1 MSEQL
6 CGVIHSDIEDAI
18 NHAYLGL
25 VQGNKHLLS
34 QPYWGTRGG
43 NIANAGKV
51 IGWMSLE
58 GRKRWRLDYD
68 PTDPTKGVHL
78 NEEDFTFAKAK
89 KVVHPT
95 RSSLLRATTYWN
107 KWTSR
112 YDKPPHVIEAE
123 EEIAR
128 QRREKFK

>member
-1 MSEQL
+1 MNEKP
-6 CGVIHSDIEDAI
+6 CGVIHSNVEDAI
-18 NHAYLGL
+18 EHAYLGL

-43 NIANAGKV
+43 NIANVGKV
-51 IGWMSLE
+51 IGWVTLD

-68 PTDPTKGVHL
+68 PDPAKGVHL
-78 NEEDFTFAKAK
+78 NEEDFTFAQPK
-89 KVVHPT
+89 KVVHRISISP
-95 RSSLLRATTYWN
+95 LWAMTYWN

-123 EEIAR
+123 KEID
-128 QRREKFK
+128 RRRR